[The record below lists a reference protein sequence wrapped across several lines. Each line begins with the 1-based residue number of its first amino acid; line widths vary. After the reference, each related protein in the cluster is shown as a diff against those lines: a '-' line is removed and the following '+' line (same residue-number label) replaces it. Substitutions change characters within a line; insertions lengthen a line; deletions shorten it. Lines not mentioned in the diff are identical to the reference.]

1 MRHLMSNS
9 LASGIMTRTTLD
21 VDATVLKQLRDRAEA
36 EGKSMGQVA
45 SEMLAPA
52 LVEDAGGRA
61 PRPLHWRSKKMG
73 TPKFDLEDRETL
85 WMFLDRELLD
95 NHAS

>member
-1 MRHLMSNS
+1 
-9 LASGIMTRTTLD
+9 MTRTTLD

-45 SEMLAPA
+45 SEVLAPA
-52 LVEDAGGRA
+52 LVEDEGGRA

-73 TPKFDLEDRETL
+73 TPKFDLEDKETL

-95 NHAS
+95 KDAS